1 MRPRPARCASEERR
15 FPSLALRAGGRA
27 RRSKSSRQHGIDTM
41 GRRLLAG
48 LATVLVAGVTL
59 LPAGRGQPPPP
70 PGGAPSGPPGG
81 GAAGGGAAAPA
92 LPGSGLANDQTPVL
106 QYAVA

>member
-1 MRPRPARCASEERR
+1 
-15 FPSLALRAGGRA
+15 
-27 RRSKSSRQHGIDTM
+27 M

-48 LATVLVAGVTL
+48 LATVLVAGVSL
-59 LPAGRGQPPPP
+59 LPAGRGQPPP

-81 GAAGGGAAAPA
+81 GTAGGGAAAPA

-106 QYAVA
+106 QYAVALLSTIVVMVILCAPSRKGAEGDHRM